1 MLKRSVGALG
11 LLGLVCAVA
20 LPAASAATLWQPD
33 LSKDKLEAPAG
44 STIYTQGI
52 GSALLADPTLTGV
65 GVLPFQIFTDKSA
78 DDVRRLGWLVSGN
91 SDGIAESPGD
101 DTSTDP
107 AVRTVPF
114 MMLTGDPKW
123 ADVAFHCR
131 MDSFDMNTYG
141 LSMVL
146 RAAPKTKDTD
156 PDTRYELRYQSDIG
170 VLLASEI
177 RDGIPANDTD
187 TSLRQDGS
195 TVTPISLRLMKVVN
209 GKWTQLAQQDAATS
223 KVYIPLINAG
233 GVDHD
238 TNKSVD
244 GDVGTEALTGGYF
257 RFVAKGDLL
266 QGFVSL
272 DGKTFQKAI
281 EARDTE
287 LKAGLVGFM
296 HYDAET
302 VYKEILVED
311 AP

>member
-1 MLKRSVGALG
+1 MRRTVGALG

-33 LSKDKLEAPAG
+33 LTKDTLEAPAG
-44 STIYTQGI
+44 STIYRQGI

-65 GVLPFQIFTDKSA
+65 GVQPFLIFTDKAA
-78 DDVRRLGWLVSGN
+78 DDTRRLGWLVSGN

-123 ADVAFHCR
+123 ADVSFQCR
-131 MDSFDMNTYG
+131 MDSYDMNTWG
-141 LSMVL
+141 ISMVL
-146 RAAPKTKDTD
+146 RATPKTKDTD
-156 PDTRYELRYQSDIG
+156 PDTRYELRYQSDVG
-170 VLLASEI
+170 TLLASEI
-177 RDGIPANDTD
+177 RDNIPANDTD

-209 GKWTQLAQQDAATS
+209 GKWTLLAKQDAATS
-223 KVYIPLINAG
+223 KVYVPLINAG

-238 TNKSVD
+238 TNKSPD
-244 GDVGTEALTGGYF
+244 GDAGDEALTGGYF

-266 QGFVSL
+266 QAFVSL
-272 DGKTFQKAI
+272 DGKVFNKVL
-281 EARDTE
+281 EAHDSDI
-287 LKAGLVGFM
+287 KAGQVGFM
-296 HYDAET
+296 HYDAGA
-302 VYKEILVED
+302 VFKEILVED